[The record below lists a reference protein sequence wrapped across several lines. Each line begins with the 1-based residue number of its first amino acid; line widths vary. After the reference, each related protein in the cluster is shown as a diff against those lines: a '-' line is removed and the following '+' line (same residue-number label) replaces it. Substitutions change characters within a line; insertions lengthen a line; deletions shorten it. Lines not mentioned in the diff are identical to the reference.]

1 MNKTLLKDKL
11 KSYSALASAVF
22 GTAAAADAQIVYT
35 DVTPD
40 VTLSVINDS
49 LNSYDVDFDNAGTPD
64 MAIATYGY
72 LYNYGGTDYQ
82 LNYVY
87 SFVAPNAT
95 AALVAAMETAGTSSF
110 PATTSLASG
119 TAIGSSATWLDTTAA
134 GGTFYF
140 TSAYGF
146 TQTLLGTA
154 NTGTDTYI
162 GARFLIGANT
172 HYGWVRINVAA
183 DASSVVIK
191 DYAYNATANGP
202 INAGQ
207 TVGVA
212 EIAATSWN
220 AYSNGSSIIVKADFD
235 GNVEVIDMTGNL
247 ITSGVIANGELTMN
261 VSNASAGMYLVRVT
275 NGTTTATK
283 KISLK

>member
-82 LNYVY
+82 LNYVF

-95 AALVAAMETAGTSSF
+95 AALVAAMETAGTSSY

-134 GGTFYF
+134 GGTFFF

-172 HYGWVRINVAA
+172 HYGWVRINVAT

>member
-82 LNYVY
+82 LNYVF

-95 AALVAAMETAGTSSF
+95 AALVAAMETAGTSSY

>member
-22 GTAAAADAQIVYT
+22 GTAAVADAQIVYT
-35 DVTPD
+35 DVNPD
-40 VTLSVINDS
+40 ATLAVINDS
-49 LNSYDVDFDNAGTPD
+49 LNAFDVNFDNAGAPE
-64 MAIATYGY
+64 MSIATYGY

-82 LNYVY
+82 LNYVF
-87 SFVAPNAT
+87 SFVAPDAT
-95 AALVAAMETAGTSSF
+95 AALVASMQAAGTSSF
-110 PATTSLASG
+110 PVTTSLASG
-119 TAIGSSATWLDTTAA
+119 TAIGSASTWLDTTAA

-140 TSAYGF
+140 NSAYGF
-146 TQTLLGTA
+146 GQTLLGTA
-154 NTGTDTYI
+154 NTGADTYI

-183 DASSVVIK
+183 DASSVTIK
-191 DYAYNATANGP
+191 DYAYNGTANGP

-207 TVGVA
+207 TVGIA

-220 AYSNGSSIIVKADFD
+220 AYSNGTSIIVKAEFE

-247 ITSGVIANGELTMN
+247 ITSGLIANGELSMD

-275 NGTTTATK
+275 NGTTSATK

>member
-82 LNYVY
+82 LNYVF

-95 AALVAAMETAGTSSF
+95 AALVAAMETAGTSSY

-134 GGTFYF
+134 GGTFFF